1 MNKLFTKKAM
11 AMGMAAVMAVTS
23 VVVLDNTASAATY
36 KNLKKATVSKSVV
49 VGKGKKV
56 KIAVT
61 KVPKKTK
68 LSFKVAK
75 KSIATVDKKGVVK
88 GKKVG
93 KTTVTVK
100 LTYKGK
106 SKTKKV
112 KVTVK
117 NPVKKITLKTTNKTL
132 TVGKKFTLK
141 VKAVTPKNASK
152 NVTFSTSKKS
162 VATVSAKGVVK
173 AKKAGK
179 ATITVKATDGSNK
192 KATCKVTVVA
202 AVATQTPT
210 SSAVVT
216 ATATAT
222 ATATTAPTN
231 TPAPT
236 NTATTPDT
244 PAPTE
249 TAPATEAPATVSAKY
264 EYKAADTNVALVAK
278 AVSGDV
284 VVYTFDLAQKN
295 AKDGDTVKYT
305 KSVNGAEATKE
316 TVKVSTDI
324 NVDGITAV
332 ADRDNKKL
340 TAYAAKDQ
348 YESLV
353 FTTNIVATTISKSE
367 LEANGVEQ
375 TFADE
380 TYKVTAEAVATAKE
394 TGKLAYTV
402 DGVEKELKKTDIVK
416 GKVTLGNGVT
426 AYVFEDNDNVTVVA
440 YK

>member
-1 MNKLFTKKAM
+1 
-11 AMGMAAVMAVTS
+11 MGMAAVMAVTS

-100 LTYKGK
+100 LTYNKK
-106 SKTKKV
+106 SVTKKV

-202 AVATQTPT
+202 AVPTQTPT

-222 ATATTAPTN
+222 ATATTAPTTAPTN

-249 TAPATEAPATVSAKY
+249 TAPATEAPVSAKY
-264 EYKAADTNVALVAK
+264 AYNAADTNVALVAK

-305 KSVNGAEATKE
+305 KSVNGAEATNE
-316 TVKVSTDI
+316 TVKVSKDI
-324 NVDGITAV
+324 KVDGITAV
-332 ADRDNKKL
+332 AERDNKKL

-348 YESLV
+348 YESLA
-353 FTTNIVATTISKSE
+353 FATNVVATTISKSD
-367 LEANGVEQ
+367 LEANGVEY
-375 TFADE
+375 TFDGA
-380 TYKVTAEAVATAKE
+380 TYKVTAEAVAAAKE
-394 TGKLAYTV
+394 SRELAYTV
-402 DGVEKELKKTDIVK
+402 DGEKKTLKESEIVDRK
-416 GKVTLGNGVT
+416 KVTLDNGVK
-426 AYVFEDNDNVTVVA
+426 AYVIKGNDDVTVVA

>member
-1 MNKLFTKKAM
+1 
-11 AMGMAAVMAVTS
+11 MGMAAVMAVTS

-100 LTYKGK
+100 LTYNKK
-106 SKTKKV
+106 SVTKKV

-117 NPVKKITLKTTNKTL
+117 NPVKKITLKNTKKTL

-173 AKKAGK
+173 AKKVGN
-179 ATITVKATDGSNK
+179 ATITVKATDGSGK
-192 KATCKVTVVA
+192 KAKCKVTVVA

-222 ATATTAPTN
+222 ATATTAPTTAPTN

-236 NTATTPDT
+236 DTATTPDT

-249 TAPATEAPATVSAKY
+249 TAPATEAPVSAKY
-264 EYKAADTNVALVAK
+264 TYKAADTNVSLVAK

-284 VVYTFDLAQKN
+284 VVYTFDLAQKD
-295 AKDGDTVKYT
+295 AKVDDTVKYT

-316 TVKVSTDI
+316 TVKVSEDI

-332 ADRDNKKL
+332 ADRENKTL
-340 TAYAAKDQ
+340 TANADKDQ

-353 FTTNIVATTISKSE
+353 FTTKVVATTILKSD

-375 TFADE
+375 TFDGE
-380 TYKVTAEAVATAKE
+380 TYKVTADAVDTAKE

-402 DGVEKELKKTDIVK
+402 NGDEKILKKTDIVN
-416 GKVTLGNGVT
+416 GKVTLDNGVT
-426 AYVFEDNDNVTVVA
+426 AYVFEGNDDVTVVA

>member
-1 MNKLFTKKAM
+1 
-11 AMGMAAVMAVTS
+11 MGMAAVMAVTS

-202 AVATQTPT
+202 AVPTQTPT

-305 KSVNGAEATKE
+305 KSVNGAEATNE
-316 TVKVSTDI
+316 TVKVSKDI
-324 NVDGITAV
+324 KVDGITAV
-332 ADRDNKKL
+332 AERDNKKL

-348 YESLV
+348 YESLA
-353 FTTNIVATTISKSE
+353 FATNVVATTISKSD
-367 LEANGVEQ
+367 LEANGVEY
-375 TFADE
+375 TFDGA
-380 TYKVTAEAVATAKE
+380 TYKVTAEAVAAAKE
-394 TGKLAYTV
+394 SRELDYTV
-402 DGVEKELKKTDIVK
+402 NGEKKTLKESQIVDRK
-416 GKVTLGNGVT
+416 KVTLDNGVN
-426 AYVFEDNDNVTVVA
+426 AYVIKGNDDVTVVA